1 MTDQSPLFIVANGS
15 IVAVPYVRGSATSE
29 AAAKSLTPATL
40 NRMQRRTDKP
50 KKQAK

>member
-1 MTDQSPLFIVANGS
+1 MFHQVNGIV
-15 IVAVPYVRGSATSE
+15 VAVPYVRGSATSE